1 MIFLVYGFGNS
12 LLTLSLFSEDDDSDE
27 DDSDYDDE
35 EGDISFDAERFMN
48 ILKSALGE
56 PTQEATSSEQQQQQ
70 SKQANDA
77 PSTTQSPEQPDEQ
90 EKDLTRMMQEM
101 DLEVGSHEKIGASF
115 ARHDDEDENAPV
127 DVSLNLVKN
136 VLESYKSQQ
145 GLPGPA
151 GNILGQFGIVL
162 PADEDD
168 A

>member
-1 MIFLVYGFGNS
+1 MS
-12 LLTLSLFSEDDDSDE
+12 
-27 DDSDYDDE
+27 
-35 EGDISFDAERFMN
+35 

-56 PTQEATSSEQQQQQ
+56 PMQGASSEEQQQP
-70 SKQANDA
+70 KQANEA
-77 PSTTQSPEQPDEQ
+77 PSTQSPEQPDEK
-90 EKDLTRMMQEM
+90 ERDLAKMMQEM

-115 ARHDDEDENAPV
+115 AKHDDEDENAPV

-168 A
+168 E